1 MSRIYTPDG
10 NIASSGDNS
19 DGKGRPPTLK
29 ERVDEALKCWEAKNY
44 DMGFAHALN
53 SVLYLSNGLSGLA
66 KLVAKLEAS
75 NAKLEAAHAAG
86 LKHNLELQQVV
97 SGLRTEVEK
106 LKGGQ

>member
-10 NIASSGDNS
+10 NIASSGDGE
-19 DGKGRPPTLK
+19 GKGRPPTLK

-44 DMGFAHALN
+44 DLGFAHSLN
-53 SVLYLSNGLSGLA
+53 AVLYLSNGLSGLA

-75 NAKLEAAHAAG
+75 NAKIEAAHAAG

-97 SGLRTEVEK
+97 RDLQAEVAT